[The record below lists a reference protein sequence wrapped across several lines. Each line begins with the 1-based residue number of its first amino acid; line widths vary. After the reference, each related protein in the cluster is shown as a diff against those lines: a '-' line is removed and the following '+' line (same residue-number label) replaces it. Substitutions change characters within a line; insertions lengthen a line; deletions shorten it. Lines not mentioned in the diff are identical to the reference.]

1 MISDS
6 PPDIQKNLPDSSK
19 ISDFPKPL
27 KAPKKKRTAKIV
39 GVLLLIV
46 VVIILAVFIKAY
58 SLTSKVFVEKTS
70 FWKKLQGIMTS
81 SSGVS
86 LIGEA
91 QGRINILL
99 LGYGGVGHDGPFLT
113 DTMILASIQPQNKII
128 TLYSIPR
135 DYYWPTASGNK
146 INAAYAEGVKDG
158 SDPLGGGEEAEQ
170 AVEKLTGQD
179 VSYFASMDFQGF
191 QDAINEVGGID
202 VNVPDTFT
210 DYQFPDDANNGYL
223 PPLTFTAGEQH
234 MDGTRALEFARSRH
248 AAGIE
253 GSDFARSRRQQLV
266 IEAFK
271 TKLQQLDVS
280 KNPITAGTLINT
292 LANHFNTNLEPD
304 EALHLQQMLT
314 TGGFQVITKNLD
326 TTTNLICNAVLPS
339 DGEDILQPCD
349 GITSTQIQQFFTID
363 SSQSAA
369 MQKDLATAQQEHATV
384 IIEDASPNDASTIP
398 LYNGLKQQ
406 LIDAGITYY
415 EVIYHGNPISQSVLY
430 EVDSKPATESY
441 ISSYLGGGL
450 TAQPLPK
457 NLVAKSDLVVFVQS
471 STSSSASPN

>member
-1 MISDS
+1 MADMIKD
-6 PPDIQKNLPDSSK
+6 PQPDIQKNIADSSE

-58 SLTSKVFVEKTS
+58 SLTSKVFVDKTS
-70 FWKKLQGIMTS
+70 FWRKLEGIIS
-81 SSGVS
+81 NSSGVS

-99 LGYGGVGHDGPFLT
+99 LGYGGVGHDGPYLT
-113 DTMILASIQPQNKII
+113 DTMMLASIQPENKII

-135 DYYWPTASGNK
+135 DYYYPTASGNK
-146 INAAYAEGVKDG
+146 INAAYAKGVQGGKN
-158 SDPLGGGEEAEQ
+158 PLGGGEEAET
-170 AVEKLTGQD
+170 AIEKLTGQN

-191 QDAINEVGGID
+191 QDAINEVGGVDI
-202 VNVPDTFT
+202 NVPDTFT
-210 DYQFPDDANNGYL
+210 DYSFPNDATNGYL

-248 AAGIE
+248 AAGSE

-271 TKLQQLDVS
+271 TKLQQQNLS
-280 KNPITAGTLINT
+280 KNPITASNLINT
-292 LANHFNTNLEPD
+292 LADHFNTNLEPD

-314 TGGFQVITKNLD
+314 TGGFQIITKNLD
-326 TTTNLICNAVLPS
+326 VTTNLICNAVLPS

-349 GITSTQIQQFFTID
+349 GITSTQIEQFFAID
-363 SSQSAA
+363 NSQTPEL
-369 MQKDLATAQQEHATV
+369 QKDLAAAQQEHATV
-384 IIEDASPNDASTIP
+384 IIEDASPTSTSTVS

-415 EVIYHGNPISQSVLY
+415 EVIYHGNPISQSVIY
-430 EVDSKPATESY
+430 EVNKVPATENY
-441 ISSYLGGGL
+441 IESYLGGGL
-450 TAQPLPK
+450 SAQPLPS
-457 NLVAKSDLVVFVQS
+457 NLKAKSDLVIFVQS
-471 STSSSASPN
+471 NS